1 MSGQVRA
8 VTMLHHRTRPDV
20 RGQTGITLIE
30 LLVSMAVLGII
41 TAMIITVWIGLQAS
55 YASTSRASQAREAAR
70 DGVARMT
77 MEIRDAQ
84 ASGTSNAI
92 TEAGRF
98 TIVFYSTFNAA
109 GNDVVDSA
117 PRQTAFVYDA
127 SGSASGGTIYRVVD
141 TDTIANGVT
150 DELADPAQYGRP
162 IVENVVNWS
171 QADSVNLTPR
181 TSIFRYSFY
190 DGDGVYRTVSP
201 MTQST
206 ALIRAV
212 QIRVQVDLN
221 PGKSPVYMDL
231 KTTAQPRNM
240 RPST

>member
-8 VTMLHHRTRPDV
+8 VAMLPHRTRPDV
-20 RGQTGITLIE
+20 RGQGGITLIE
-30 LLVSMAVLGII
+30 LLVSMTVLGVI

-55 YASTSRASQAREAAR
+55 YANTSRASQAREAAR

-92 TEAGRF
+92 TEAGPF

-141 TDTIANGVT
+141 TGIDGVA
-150 DELADPAQYGRP
+150 DELLKLAKYGRP

-171 QADSVNLTPR
+171 QADPVNGTLR
-181 TSIFRYSFY
+181 TSVFRYSFY
-190 DGDGVYRTVSP
+190 DAYGVYGTVSP